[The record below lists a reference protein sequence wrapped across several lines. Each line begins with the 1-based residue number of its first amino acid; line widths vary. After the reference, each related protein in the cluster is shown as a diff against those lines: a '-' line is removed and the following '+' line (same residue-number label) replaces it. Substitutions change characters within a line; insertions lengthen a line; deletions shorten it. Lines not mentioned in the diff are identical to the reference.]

1 MPWYI
6 KVNVT
11 GDNLLKGGGNLF
23 SVIYFHRKDRNRSW
37 KMSDSDDCDW
47 FDKDED
53 DLMKDLQ
60 KTIKA
65 KQMERM
71 EEHVTFSSNKLGNI

>member
-1 MPWYI
+1 
-6 KVNVT
+6 
-11 GDNLLKGGGNLF
+11 
-23 SVIYFHRKDRNRSW
+23 
-37 KMSDSDDCDW
+37 MSDSDDCDW

-71 EEHVTFSSNKLGNI
+71 EEHVTLSSNTLGEI